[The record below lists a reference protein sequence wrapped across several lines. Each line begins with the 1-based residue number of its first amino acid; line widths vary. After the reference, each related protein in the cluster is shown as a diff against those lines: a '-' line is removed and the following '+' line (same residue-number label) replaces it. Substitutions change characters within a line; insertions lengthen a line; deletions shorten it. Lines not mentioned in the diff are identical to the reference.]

1 MNIKINIFLLLNL
14 LNIINSY
21 NNYLEKDFYI
31 ALKQNNLDIL
41 KKQFYSV
48 SDPNSLNYSKYYTT
62 LEIQKIISPNYSDVY
77 NVIKWLNNNN
87 IIVIKNYGDVL
98 HCKGN
103 LTNINNVLN
112 TDIKEYIIDKKKIY
126 VNKKDYKI
134 PNNFVHIIDFIE
146 GLVNKNYPKINVIYN
161 KKKIIG
167 ENVDSRYSGKEVIN
181 RIYNITYKND
191 IYENPTI
198 GSIEY
203 QENGGFNEKDLYL
216 AENFNNVENN
226 TVDKIIGRNT
236 GTNIESQLDIQ
247 MMAILVPNADL
258 WFWTENNWLYS
269 MAVELFYSRNIPDV
283 ISMSWGWAEDEQCS
297 VSRCSNESSKQY
309 VDRVNIEYMKL
320 GLRGMSILVSSG
332 DAGAPGR
339 TNEFCLNND
348 RTVNAAFPGSSPY
361 ITSVGATYFKDSS
374 KIIKWKSKLCKDYSC
389 ATGNIEKVTSFD
401 KVGWTSGGGFS
412 KLSNRTDQ
420 AKWQNK
426 VVSNYLKSNIS
437 LPINFNKNG
446 RAFPDISVIG
456 HYCPVINNGELI
468 PVDGTSCSA
477 PVFAS
482 IIALLNSHQMSRSKN
497 SLGFL
502 NPILYRMAEDNPKI
516 FNDII
521 DGFNWC
527 TEETC
532 CDIRKDGGSDFG
544 YLASVGYDPVY
555 GLGTPNV
562 GLMKEWLDKYT

>member
-1 MNIKINIFLLLNL
+1 MKLKTTILLLLNL
-14 LNIINSY
+14 LYEIYSY

-41 KKQFYSV
+41 KTQFYSV
-48 SDPNSLNYSKYYTT
+48 SDPNSLNYSKYYTIS
-62 LEIQKIISPNYSDVY
+62 EIQNLISPNYSDVY

-87 IIVIKNYGDVL
+87 IIVMKNYGDVL

-103 LTNINNVLN
+103 LTNINNALD
-112 TDIKEYIIDKKKIY
+112 TDLKEYIIDKKKIY
-126 VNKKDYKI
+126 INKKNYKI
-134 PNNFVHIIDFIE
+134 PDNFSNIIDFIE
-146 GLVNKNYPKINVIYN
+146 GLINKNYPKINVIYS
-161 KKKIIG
+161 KKVIG
-167 ENVDSRYSGKEVIN
+167 ENVDNRYSGKEVVD

-191 IYENPTI
+191 IYESPTI

-203 QENGGFNEKDLYL
+203 QENGGFNQKDLYL
-216 AENFNNVENN
+216 AENLNNVPNN
-226 TVDKIIGRNT
+226 TVDKIIGRDT

-247 MMAILVPNADL
+247 MMGILVPNADL

-269 MAVELFYSRNIPDV
+269 MAVELFYSKNIPDV

-297 VSRCSNESSKQY
+297 ILKCSNETSKQY
-309 VDRVNIEYMKL
+309 VDRVNTEYMKL

-339 TNEFCLNND
+339 TNEFCFD
-348 RTVNAAFPGSSPY
+348 DYRTVNAAFPGSSPY
-361 ITSVGATYFKDSS
+361 ITSVGGTYLEESS
-374 KIIKWKSKLCKDYSC
+374 KVIKWKSKLCKEYNC
-389 ATGNIEKVTSFD
+389 ATGDIEKITSFD
-401 KVGWTSGGGFS
+401 KTGWTSGGGFS
-412 KLSNRTDQ
+412 KFSNRTNE

-426 VVSNYLKSNIS
+426 VVSHYLNSNIS

-446 RAFPDISVIG
+446 RAFPDVSIIG
-456 HYCPVINNGELI
+456 HYCPVINDGQLI

-482 IIALLNSHQMSRSKN
+482 IIALLNSYQISKGKK

-502 NPILYRMAEDNPKI
+502 NPLLYKMAEDNSNI
-516 FNDII
+516 FNDIT

-532 CDIRKDGGSDFG
+532 CNIRKDGGSDFG
-544 YLASVGYDPVY
+544 YLASKGYDPVY

-562 GLMKEWLDKYT
+562 GLMKEWLDIYT